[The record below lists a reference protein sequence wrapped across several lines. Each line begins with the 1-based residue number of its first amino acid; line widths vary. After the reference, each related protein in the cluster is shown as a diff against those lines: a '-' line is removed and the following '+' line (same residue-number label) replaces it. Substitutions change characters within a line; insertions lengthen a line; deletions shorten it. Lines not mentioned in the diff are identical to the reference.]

1 MADGS
6 SARWD
11 FVSSVCSAGP
21 AAPLPSRE
29 FRFPIRSDSVFKGNM
44 SLPPRLCSRLLA
56 CFALVVSLSAATAAD
71 ATWKAGFAAA
81 KITPAEPLMLAGYA
95 SRTIPARDV
104 VDDLHLKVLALEDAA
119 GSRSIVI
126 TADLIGFR
134 ADFTEPACARI
145 TAATGIPRE
154 RMLLNASHTHAG
166 PAVMMS
172 LQSHYT
178 IAPDQ
183 AEKLIAYTKKL
194 QDQCVSLATQAISR
208 LQPARISWGVGVVN
222 FPMNRRE
229 FTERGVILGVNPR
242 GSVDRSVPVLRV
254 DSPDGKLLG
263 VVFGAA
269 CHNTTYG
276 SRDNQISGDFA
287 SAAQAFLE
295 REFPGAQAMFM
306 LGLAGDANPYPN
318 SLNDPAKRP
327 AAEIAREHGT
337 SLGREVTRVL
347 GNALKP
353 VNGPLRVAH
362 AMTALPLQKAPSRDE
377 LERTSAKAGSTQK
390 WVADQMLARLKV
402 GETLPTTYS
411 APVTVWQFGSDLT
424 LVGLPGEVV
433 VDYVRL
439 IEEALGPLKLWL
451 AAYSSDTFGYLPSA
465 RVLREG
471 GYETRGLYHG
481 GIGYFAPEVQGVLV
495 DKVQELAGQA
505 GRAK

>member
-1 MADGS
+1 
-6 SARWD
+6 
-11 FVSSVCSAGP
+11 
-21 AAPLPSRE
+21 
-29 FRFPIRSDSVFKGNM
+29 M
-44 SLPPRLCSRLLA
+44 SLPPRFCSRLLLG
-56 CFALVVSLSAATAAD
+56 CALVAAISVLSAAD
-71 ATWKAGFAAA
+71 APWKAGFAAL
-81 KITPAEPLMLAGYA
+81 KITPTEPLMLAGYA

-119 GSRSIVI
+119 GGRSLLF

-134 ADFTEPACARI
+134 ADFTESVCPRI

-154 RMLLNASHTHAG
+154 RILFNASHTHAG

-194 QDQCVSLATQAISR
+194 QDHCVSLATQAVGR
-208 LQPARISWGVGVVN
+208 LQPARLSWGTGVVN

-229 FTERGVILGVNPR
+229 FTRTGVGLGVNPR
-242 GSVDRSVPVLRV
+242 GPVDRSVPVLRV
-254 DSPDGKLLG
+254 DSPEGKLLG

-287 SAAQAFLE
+287 SAAQAFVE
-295 REFPGAQAMFM
+295 REFAGAQAMFM
-306 LGLAGDANPYPN
+306 QGLAGDANPYPN

-327 AAEIAREHGT
+327 AAEIAREHGA
-337 SLGREVTRVL
+337 SLGREVSRVL

-353 VNGPLRVAH
+353 VGGPLRA
-362 AMTALPLQKAPSRDE
+362 AFAPAELPLQKAPSRDE
-377 LERTSAKAGSTQK
+377 LERTSAKSTSTSK
-390 WVADQMLARLKV
+390 WVADQMLARLKA
-402 GETLPTTYS
+402 GETLPTRYR

-433 VDYVRL
+433 VDYVGL
-439 IEEALGPLKLWL
+439 IEETLGPLKLWL
-451 AAYSSDTFGYLPSA
+451 AAYCNDTFGYLPSA

-495 DKVQELAGQA
+495 GKVRELAEQA
-505 GRAK
+505 GRVK

>member
-1 MADGS
+1 
-6 SARWD
+6 
-11 FVSSVCSAGP
+11 
-21 AAPLPSRE
+21 
-29 FRFPIRSDSVFKGNM
+29 M
-44 SLPPRLCSRLLA
+44 SLSPRLCSRV
-56 CFALVVSLSAATAAD
+56 LVCCAMLVAFSSAPAHGAEVP
-71 ATWKAGFAAA
+71 WKAGFAAA

-104 VDDLHLKVLALEDAA
+104 VDDLHVKVLALEDAA
-119 GSRSIVI
+119 GGRSLLV

-134 ADFTEPACARI
+134 GDFTESVCPRI

-154 RMLLNASHTHAG
+154 RILFNASHTHAG
-166 PAVMMS
+166 PAVMMT
-172 LQSHYT
+172 LKSHYT

-183 AEKLIAYTKKL
+183 AAKLVAYTMKL
-194 QDQCVSLATQAISR
+194 QDQCVSLATQAIER
-208 LQPARISWGVGVVN
+208 LQPARISWGTGVVN

-229 FTERGVILGVNPR
+229 FTRTGVGLGVNPR
-242 GSVDRSVPVLRV
+242 GPVDRSVPVLRL
-254 DSPDGKLLG
+254 DSAEGKLVG

-287 SAAQAFLE
+287 SAAQAFVE
-295 REFPGAQAMFM
+295 REFPGVQAMFM
-306 LGLAGDANPYPN
+306 QGLAGDANPYPN

-327 AAEIAREHGT
+327 AAEIAREHGA
-337 SLGREVTRVL
+337 SLGREVSRVL

-353 VNGPLRVAH
+353 VGGPLRAAH
-362 AMTALPLQKAPSRDE
+362 AMADLPLQKVPSRAE
-377 LERTSAKAGSTQK
+377 LERTSAKASSTTK
-390 WVADQMLARLKV
+390 WVADQMLARLKA
-402 GETLPTTYS
+402 GETLPASYR

-433 VDYVRL
+433 VDYVGL

-451 AAYSSDTFGYLPSA
+451 SAYCNDTFGYLPSA

-495 DKVQELAGQA
+495 DKVRELAGQA
-505 GRAK
+505 GRVK